1 MNFIQQVVNGLS
13 LGAIYALIAIGFSLV
28 YGVLGLV
35 NFAHGDIYMG
45 GTFIAYWL
53 YVETGFPL
61 VVALVPAIAG
71 GAAASVAV
79 ERVASRPVR
88 TAHRLVPMMTTFGVA
103 LILRNLPSSKTSM
116 PHSTTSSAEAQ
127 AKPRP

>member
-61 VVALVPAIAG
+61 VVALVLAIAG

-79 ERVASRPVR
+79 ERVASRPVGTFSLPITGDLTFNER
-88 TAHRLVPMMTTFGVA
+88 NEPTVGQGYRQSELLVVRDGAIVTPEG
-103 LILRNLPSSKTSM
+103 
-116 PHSTTSSAEAQ
+116 
-127 AKPRP
+127 